1 MRTERI
7 LPTIFWFTVCVLVLT
22 PPASA
27 QLREIN
33 LFGGGSFT
41 NYAPR
46 IQSVDSFTASP
57 SAGLFGWNASL
68 EVKPLTHIG
77 IVADFAG
84 FYGKETQLLC
94 GTIEESFG
102 CGTDKQPF
110 HLYTFLVG
118 PQLSFRLSK
127 FTLFGHGLIGAG
139 YVKLA
144 IPNVPTTVPGAGSVP
159 GDGAFAA
166 ALGGGVDYRLI
177 PWMALRV
184 QADAVKTT
192 FSSLPIVSYVSARA
206 GQVNVRASIGLVF
219 HLL

>member
-1 MRTERI
+1 MRRFK
-7 LPTIFWFTVCVLVLT
+7 IFAKVFCFAAYVFSLVS
-22 PPASA
+22 PASA

-68 EVKPLTHIG
+68 EVKPLRHIG
-77 IVADFAG
+77 IVADFSG
-84 FYGKETQLLC
+84 FYGTETRGLSC
-94 GTIEESFG
+94 IDIGGTLG
-102 CGTDKQPF
+102 CGPVKQPF

-118 PQLSFRLSK
+118 PQLWFRLSK
-127 FTLFGHGLIGAG
+127 FTFFGHGLIGGG

-144 IPNVPTTVPGAGSVP
+144 IPSVPTTVPGAGSVP

-166 ALGGGVDYRLI
+166 ALGGGVDY
-177 PWMALRV
+177 
-184 QADAVKTT
+184 
-192 FSSLPIVSYVSARA
+192 
-206 GQVNVRASIGLVF
+206 
-219 HLL
+219 